1 MNILNHNKVTKAPK
15 RKSKL
20 QDVIQSV
27 FNPVSWADRYFDS
40 SEDMESVI
48 AELYR
53 AYPNFKS
60 ERSTD
65 ENQKE
70 AFEKIKFTLCKKYCD
85 VNPASQVYGY
95 HLLDNGKWNQVSKE
109 DFENVANDDT
119 RIKGTSLN
127 LSLDSEFGI
136 YQYTQ
141 KPIFMTNLEKKNPIA
156 FEKFSPV
163 IFKVKEGIRSKVRTL
178 DNSQKTK
185 KDGGKR
191 NSHITRSQS
200 LLNKLSVWEGDNFR
214 NINNAIDKGD
224 AIGLAWKEIKPRYL
238 ELKKLFKDITK
249 RENQEK

>member
-1 MNILNHNKVTKAPK
+1 MNILNHNKVTKAPT
-15 RKSKL
+15 RKAVSKA
-20 QDVIQSV
+20 VSKAV
-27 FNPVSWADRYFDS
+27 FNPITWADRYFDS
-40 SEDMESVI
+40 SEDTELVI
-48 AELYR
+48 AELYTV
-53 AYPNFKS
+53 YPNFKS

-70 AFEKIKFTLCKKYCD
+70 AFEKIKFALCKKYCAK
-85 VNPASQVYGY
+85 NTSEVYGY
-95 HLLDNGKWNQVSKE
+95 HLLDNGKWNKVSKE

-156 FEKFSPV
+156 FDKFSEV
-163 IFKVKEGIRSKVRTL
+163 ILSVKEGIRSKVRTL

-185 KDGGKR
+185 KDGVKR
-191 NSHITRSQS
+191 NSNITRSQS
-200 LLNKLSVWEGDNFR
+200 LLNKLSTWEGDNFR